1 YICVFAFLILLILFS
16 DKLASNTIVLY
27 VCKVAFSVIPILPS
41 WYSIKDYSEE
51 NAKTKKVSTKVINE
65 LVEQEEKKKLKPLE
79 EKGLNRISIKKKIK
93 DNEGKT
99 KE

>member
-1 YICVFAFLILLILFS
+1 
-16 DKLASNTIVLY
+16 
-27 VCKVAFSVIPILPS
+27 
-41 WYSIKDYSEE
+41 
-51 NAKTKKVSTKVINE
+51 TKKVSTKVINE